1 MQANRTKSFTLA
13 TTCALA
19 VVASA
24 VARAQDVPVEVDRPT
39 NLIGLAVVN
48 TPDYIGSDDYKV
60 KGAPLFRY
68 QFAGSNRYFS
78 LVGAQAKLNLIDSKE
93 WRAGPTLNYNPGRK
107 SGEIDD
113 DQVKQMKSI
122 GSTTEL
128 GVFGEYW
135 MFDSANPRNRGNIG
149 LTVLNDSGDGSS
161 GMLYRLS
168 GLALLQVHP
177 EVDLL
182 LGASI
187 QYANSDYMQ
196 TYFGVNADNVGTS
209 GLSFHDASAGLEN
222 VALTAGGLWYIDK
235 SWMALGVVRYTQLQG
250 DAGDSPIVN
259 DRGDKNQWLA
269 GVGFAYMW

>member
-1 MQANRTKSFTLA
+1 MHANRTKSFTLA

-39 NLIGLAVVN
+39 NLIGLAVVH
-48 TPDYIGSDDYKV
+48 TPDYIGSDDYKTA
-60 KGAPLFRY
+60 GAPLFRY

-78 LVGAQAKLNLIDSKE
+78 LIGAQAKLNLIDSKE
-93 WRAGPTLNYNPGRK
+93 WRAGPTLAYNPGRQ
-107 SGEIDD
+107 SGQIDD
-113 DQVKQMKSI
+113 DQVKRMKSI
-122 GSTTEL
+122 GGTTEL

-177 EVDLL
+177 QIDLL

-187 QYANSDYMQ
+187 QYANKDYMQ

-209 GLSFHDASAGLEN
+209 GLSFHDADAGLEN

-235 SWMALGVVRYTQLQG
+235 SWMGLGVVRYTQLQG
-250 DAGDSPIVN
+250 DAGDSPIVD
-259 DRGDKNQWLA
+259 DRGDKNQWLV